1 MGFARLN
8 PSYARYSLNPA
19 APDPPFAPN
28 TLD

>member
-8 PSYARYSLNPA
+8 PSYVRYSRQSRGTR
-19 APDPPFAPN
+19 PPFAPN